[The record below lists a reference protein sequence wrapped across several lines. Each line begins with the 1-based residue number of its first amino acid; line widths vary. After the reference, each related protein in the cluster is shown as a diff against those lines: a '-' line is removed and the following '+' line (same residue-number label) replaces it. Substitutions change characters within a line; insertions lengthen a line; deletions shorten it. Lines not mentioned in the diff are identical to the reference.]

1 MKTDA
6 SKKISVVF
14 LILAI
19 AMIVFF
25 TFQKPQ
31 ASYEMSM
38 SIRDWLAGHG
48 IDIRY
53 GKLRTDAHL
62 VEYFILG
69 VALTV
74 FVKVRGCKWWIS
86 LVIGCGIGLLDE
98 MIKIL
103 LPGREFGGGD
113 LVRDFIG
120 VGIAVF
126 CGCILSRCC
135 LE

>member
-1 MKTDA
+1 MKTNM
-6 SKKISVVF
+6 SKIISIVF
-14 LILAI
+14 LVLAI
-19 AMIVFF
+19 AMILFF
-25 TFQKPQ
+25 TLQNPL
-31 ASYEMSM
+31 ASYELSM
-38 SIRDWLAGHG
+38 SLRDWLAEHG
-48 IDIRY
+48 IDIEY
-53 GKLRTDAHL
+53 VTLRTNAHL

-74 FVKVRGCKWWIS
+74 YAKGRGYKWWIL
-86 LVIGCGIGLLDE
+86 LVTGCGIGVLDE
-98 MIKIL
+98 LVKIL

-126 CGCILSRCC
+126 IGWLLSRRC